1 MLQRLV
7 NALRGSV
14 CLEVEGA
21 FPERYLNLC
30 AQRGILFWNVE
41 WLEAT
46 RLRLTVTR
54 RGSRQAIPLGERALC
69 TVTPAGRAGMPYFLG
84 RFRRRYA
91 FLTGLALSMA
101 VVCVLSTF
109 VLTIEVK
116 GNGAVSTARILTELR
131 RQGLGVGTY
140 GPGLDERAVGNKVLL
155 RIPELSWLSINLY
168 GTRAEVLVREA
179 VEPPHVTDSGER
191 GSVVARA
198 SGIVTRV
205 EALTGEAVVKPGD
218 TVLEGET
225 LISGTVRLEGPAY
238 SETPEIG
245 RLHTRASGRVYAR
258 TWRTLSASIPLE
270 AGVKRYTGE
279 EKDLWSVTVL
289 GRQLDF
295 FRKGGIS
302 FDRYDK
308 ISRTWT
314 LTLPGGRE
322 MPLAVQRETCR
333 AYETESL
340 ALEPDAARAML
351 ERRLMEA
358 LEEAVGEGEIV
369 SAEPTAEQKDG
380 GLTVTLR
387 AECRE
392 EIGKF
397 VPDPTTQENQ
407 ENEAD
412 P

>member
-1 MLQRLV
+1 MLLRLV

-14 CLEVEGA
+14 RLEVEGA
-21 FPERYLNLC
+21 FPERFLNLC

-41 WLEAT
+41 WMEAT

-54 RGSRQAIPLGERALC
+54 RGSRQAAALGERTLC
-69 TVTPAGRAGMPYFLG
+69 IVTPAGRKGMPYFLA
-84 RFRRRYA
+84 RFRKRYA
-91 FLTGLALSMA
+91 FWVGMGLSMA
-101 VVCVLSTF
+101 AVCVLSSF

-116 GNGAVSTARILTELR
+116 GNTNVPTAQILTELR
-131 RQGLGVGTY
+131 RQGLGIGTF
-140 GPGLDERAVGNKVLL
+140 GPGLDERTVGNKVLL
-155 RIPELSWLSINLY
+155 QLPQLSWLSINLY

-179 VEPPHVTDSGER
+179 VEAPELVDAQEY

-205 EALTGEAVVKPGD
+205 EALTGEAVVKVGD

-225 LISGTVRLEGPAY
+225 LISGTVHLEGPAY
-238 SETPEIG
+238 SDKPEIG
-245 RLHTRASGRVYAR
+245 QIQVRASGRVYAR
-258 TWRTLSASIPLE
+258 TWRTMAAQLPLE
-270 AGVKRYTGE
+270 AQVKRYTGE
-279 EKDLWSVTVL
+279 ETNLWSVTAL
-289 GRQLDF
+289 GRRTDF
-295 FRKGGIS
+295 FGKGGIS

-308 ISRTWT
+308 ISHTWT
-314 LTLPGGRE
+314 LTLPGGEE

-333 AYETESL
+333 AYELETL
-340 ALEPDAARAML
+340 AVEPDAAEAML
-351 ERRLMEA
+351 KERLLEA

-369 SAEPTAEQKDG
+369 STEFAVETENG
-380 GLTVTLR
+380 MLTVTLQ

-392 EIGKF
+392 EIGTF
-397 VPDPTTQENQ
+397 VPDSTTQ

>member
-1 MLQRLV
+1 MLLRLV

-14 CLEVEGA
+14 RLEVEGA
-21 FPERYLNLC
+21 FPERFLNLC

-41 WLEAT
+41 WMETT

-54 RGSRQAIPLGERALC
+54 RGSRQAAALGERTLC
-69 TVTPAGRAGMPYFLG
+69 TVTPAGRKGMPYFLA
-84 RFRRRYA
+84 RFRKRYA
-91 FLTGLALSMA
+91 FWVGMGLSMA
-101 VVCVLSTF
+101 AVCVLSSF

-116 GNGAVSTARILTELR
+116 GNTTVPTAQILTELR
-131 RQGLGVGTY
+131 RQGLGIGTF
-140 GPGLDERAVGNKVLL
+140 GPGLDERTVGNKVLL
-155 RIPELSWLSINLY
+155 QLPQLSWLSINLY

-179 VEPPHVTDSGER
+179 VEAPELVDAQEY

-205 EALTGEAVVKPGD
+205 EALTGEAVVKVGD

-225 LISGTVRLEGPAY
+225 LISGTVHLEGPAY
-238 SETPEIG
+238 SDKPEIG
-245 RLHTRASGRVYAR
+245 QIQVRASGRVYAR
-258 TWRTLSASIPLE
+258 TWRTMAAQLPLE
-270 AGVKRYTGE
+270 AQVKRYTGE
-279 EKDLWSVTVL
+279 ETNLWSVTAL
-289 GRQLDF
+289 GRRTDF
-295 FRKGGIS
+295 FGKGGIS

-314 LTLPGGRE
+314 LTLPGGEE

-333 AYETESL
+333 AYELETL
-340 ALEPDAARAML
+340 AVEPDAAEAML
-351 ERRLMEA
+351 KERLMEA

-369 SAEPTAEQKDG
+369 STEFAVETENG
-380 GLTVTLR
+380 MLTVTLQ

-392 EIGKF
+392 EIGTF
-397 VPDPTTQENQ
+397 VPDSTTQ

>member
-14 CLEVEGA
+14 RLEVEGA
-21 FPERYLNLC
+21 FPERFLNLC

-41 WLEAT
+41 WMETT

-54 RGSRQAIPLGERALC
+54 RGSRQAAALGERTLC
-69 TVTPAGRAGMPYFLG
+69 IVTPAGRKGMPYFLA
-84 RFRRRYA
+84 RFRKRYA
-91 FLTGLALSMA
+91 FWVGMGLSMA
-101 VVCVLSTF
+101 AVCVLSSF

-116 GNGAVSTARILTELR
+116 GNTNVPTAQILTELR
-131 RQGLGVGTY
+131 RQGLGIGTF
-140 GPGLDERAVGNKVLL
+140 GPGLDERTVGNKVLL
-155 RIPELSWLSINLY
+155 QLPQLSWLSINLY

-179 VEPPHVTDSGER
+179 VEAPELVDAQEY

-205 EALTGEAVVKPGD
+205 EALTGEAVVKVGD

-225 LISGTVRLEGPAY
+225 LISGTVHLEGPAY
-238 SETPEIG
+238 SDKPEIG
-245 RLHTRASGRVYAR
+245 QIQVRASGRVYAR
-258 TWRTLSASIPLE
+258 TWRTMAAQLPLE
-270 AGVKRYTGE
+270 AQVKRYTGE
-279 EKDLWSVTVL
+279 ETNLWSVTAL
-289 GRQLDF
+289 GRRTDF
-295 FRKGGIS
+295 FGKGGIS

-308 ISRTWT
+308 ISHTWT
-314 LTLPGGRE
+314 LTLPGGEE

-333 AYETESL
+333 AYELETL
-340 ALEPDAARAML
+340 AVEPDAAEAML
-351 ERRLMEA
+351 KERLLEA

-369 SAEPTAEQKDG
+369 STEFAVETENG
-380 GLTVTLR
+380 MLTVTLQ

-392 EIGKF
+392 EIGTF
-397 VPDPTTQENQ
+397 VPDSTTQ

>member
-1 MLQRLV
+1 MLLRLV

-14 CLEVEGA
+14 RLEVEGA
-21 FPERYLNLC
+21 FPERFLNLC

-41 WLEAT
+41 WMEAT

-54 RGSRQAIPLGERALC
+54 RGSRQAAALGERTLC
-69 TVTPAGRAGMPYFLG
+69 TVTPAGRSGMPYFLA
-84 RFRRRYA
+84 RFKKRYA
-91 FLTGLALSMA
+91 FWVGMGLSMA
-101 VVCVLSTF
+101 AVCVLSSF

-116 GNGAVSTARILTELR
+116 GNTTVPTAQILTELR
-131 RQGLGVGTY
+131 RQGLGIGTF

-155 RIPELSWLSINLY
+155 QLPQLSWLSINLY

-179 VEPPHVTDSGER
+179 VEAPELVDAQEY

-205 EALTGEAVVKPGD
+205 EALTGEAVVKVGD

-225 LISGTVRLEGPAY
+225 LISGTVHLEGPAY
-238 SETPEIG
+238 SDKPEIG
-245 RLHTRASGRVYAR
+245 QIQVRASGRVYAR
-258 TWRTLSASIPLE
+258 TWRTMAAQLPLE
-270 AGVKRYTGE
+270 AQVKRYTGE
-279 EKDLWSVTVL
+279 ETNLWSVTAL
-289 GRQLDF
+289 GRRTDF
-295 FRKGGIS
+295 FGKGGIS

-308 ISRTWT
+308 ISHTWT
-314 LTLPGGRE
+314 LTLPGGEE

-333 AYETESL
+333 AYELETL
-340 ALEPDAARAML
+340 AVEPDAAEAML
-351 ERRLMEA
+351 KERLLEA

-369 SAEPTAEQKDG
+369 STEFAVETENG
-380 GLTVTLR
+380 MLTVTLQ

-392 EIGKF
+392 EIGTF
-397 VPDPTTQENQ
+397 VPDSTTQ

>member
-1 MLQRLV
+1 MLLRLV

-14 CLEVEGA
+14 RLEVEGA
-21 FPERYLNLC
+21 FPERFLNLC

-41 WLEAT
+41 WMEAT

-54 RGSRQAIPLGERALC
+54 RGSRQAAALGERTLC
-69 TVTPAGRAGMPYFLG
+69 TVTPAGRSGMPYFLA
-84 RFRRRYA
+84 RFKKRYA
-91 FLTGLALSMA
+91 FWVGMGLSMA
-101 VVCVLSTF
+101 AVCVLSSF

-116 GNGAVSTARILTELR
+116 GNTTVPTAQILTELR
-131 RQGLGVGTY
+131 RQGLGIGTF
-140 GPGLDERAVGNKVLL
+140 GPGLDERTVGNKVLL
-155 RIPELSWLSINLY
+155 QLPQLSWLSINLY

-179 VEPPHVTDSGER
+179 VEAPELVDAQEY

-205 EALTGEAVVKPGD
+205 EALTGEAVVKVGD

-225 LISGTVRLEGPAY
+225 LISGTVHLEGPAY
-238 SETPEIG
+238 SDKPEIG
-245 RLHTRASGRVYAR
+245 QIQVRASGRVYAR
-258 TWRTLSASIPLE
+258 TWRTMAAQLPLE
-270 AGVKRYTGE
+270 AQVKRYTGE
-279 EKDLWSVTVL
+279 ETNLWSVTAL
-289 GRQLDF
+289 GRRTDF
-295 FRKGGIS
+295 FGKGGIS

-308 ISRTWT
+308 ISCTWT
-314 LTLPGGRE
+314 LTLPGGEE

-333 AYETESL
+333 AYELETL
-340 ALEPDAARAML
+340 AVEPDAAEAML
-351 ERRLMEA
+351 KERLLEA

-369 SAEPTAEQKDG
+369 STEFTVETENG
-380 GLTVTLR
+380 MLTVTLQ

-392 EIGKF
+392 EIGTF
-397 VPDPTTQENQ
+397 VPDSTTQ

>member
-1 MLQRLV
+1 MLLRLV

-14 CLEVEGA
+14 RLEVEGA
-21 FPERYLNLC
+21 FPERFLNLC

-41 WLEAT
+41 WMETT

-54 RGSRQAIPLGERALC
+54 RGSRQAAALGERTLC
-69 TVTPAGRAGMPYFLG
+69 TVTPAGRKGMPYFLA
-84 RFRRRYA
+84 RFRKRYA
-91 FLTGLALSMA
+91 FWVGMGLSMA
-101 VVCVLSTF
+101 AVCVLSSF

-116 GNGAVSTARILTELR
+116 GNTNVSTAQILTELR
-131 RQGLGVGTY
+131 RQGLGIGTF
-140 GPGLDERAVGNKVLL
+140 GPGLDERTVGNKVLL
-155 RIPELSWLSINLY
+155 QLPQLSWLSINLY

-179 VEPPHVTDSGER
+179 VEAPELVDAQEY

-205 EALTGEAVVKPGD
+205 EALTGEAVVKVGD

-225 LISGTVRLEGPAY
+225 LISGTVHLEGPAY
-238 SETPEIG
+238 SDKPEIG
-245 RLHTRASGRVYAR
+245 QIQVRASGRVYAR
-258 TWRTLSASIPLE
+258 TWRTMAAQLPLE
-270 AGVKRYTGE
+270 AQVKRYTGE
-279 EKDLWSVTVL
+279 ETNLWSVTAL
-289 GRQLDF
+289 GRRTDF
-295 FRKGGIS
+295 FGKGGIS

-314 LTLPGGRE
+314 LTLPGGEE

-333 AYETESL
+333 AYELETL
-340 ALEPDAARAML
+340 AVEPDAAQAML
-351 ERRLMEA
+351 KERLLEA
-358 LEEAVGEGEIV
+358 LEETVGEGEIV
-369 SAEPTAEQKDG
+369 STEFAVETADG
-380 GLTVTLR
+380 MLTITLQ

-397 VPDPTTQENQ
+397 VPDSTTKGN
-407 ENEAD
+407 

>member
-1 MLQRLV
+1 MLLRLV

-14 CLEVEGA
+14 RLEVEGA
-21 FPERYLNLC
+21 FPERFLNLC

-41 WLEAT
+41 WMETT

-54 RGSRQAIPLGERALC
+54 RGSRQAAALGERTLC
-69 TVTPAGRAGMPYFLG
+69 TVTPAGRSGMPYFLA
-84 RFRRRYA
+84 RFKKRYA
-91 FLTGLALSMA
+91 FWVGMGLSMA
-101 VVCVLSTF
+101 AVCVLSSF

-116 GNGAVSTARILTELR
+116 GNITVPTAQILIELR
-131 RQGLGVGTY
+131 RQGLGIGTF
-140 GPGLDERAVGNKVLL
+140 GPSLDERTVGNKVLL
-155 RIPELSWLSINLY
+155 QLPQLSWLSINLY

-179 VEPPHVTDSGER
+179 VKAPELVDAQEY

-205 EALTGEAVVKPGD
+205 EALTGEAVVKVGD

-225 LISGTVRLEGPAY
+225 LISGTVHLEGPAY
-238 SETPEIG
+238 SDKPEIG
-245 RLHTRASGRVYAR
+245 QIQVRASGRVYAR
-258 TWRTLSASIPLE
+258 TWRTMAAQLPLE
-270 AGVKRYTGE
+270 AQVKRYTGE
-279 EKDLWSVTVL
+279 ETNLWSVTAL
-289 GRQLDF
+289 GRRTDF
-295 FRKGGIS
+295 FGKGGIS

-308 ISRTWT
+308 ISHTWT
-314 LTLPGGRE
+314 LTLPGGEE

-333 AYETESL
+333 AYELETL
-340 ALEPDAARAML
+340 AVEPDAAEAML
-351 ERRLMEA
+351 KERLLEA

-369 SAEPTAEQKDG
+369 STEFAVETENG
-380 GLTVTLR
+380 MLTVTLQ

-392 EIGKF
+392 EIGTF
-397 VPDPTTQENQ
+397 VPDSTTQ

>member
-1 MLQRLV
+1 MLLRLV

-14 CLEVEGA
+14 RLEVEGA
-21 FPERYLNLC
+21 FPERFLNLC

-41 WLEAT
+41 WMETT

-54 RGSRQAIPLGERALC
+54 RGSRQAAALGERTLC
-69 TVTPAGRAGMPYFLG
+69 TVTPAGRSGMPYFLA
-84 RFRRRYA
+84 RFKKRYA
-91 FLTGLALSMA
+91 FWVGMGLSMA
-101 VVCVLSTF
+101 AVCVLSSF

-116 GNGAVSTARILTELR
+116 GNTTVPTAQILTELR
-131 RQGLGVGTY
+131 RQGLGIGTF
-140 GPGLDERAVGNKVLL
+140 GPGLDERTVGNKVLL
-155 RIPELSWLSINLY
+155 QLPQLSWLSINLY

-179 VEPPHVTDSGER
+179 VEAPELVDAQEY

-205 EALTGEAVVKPGD
+205 EALTGEAVVKVGD

-225 LISGTVRLEGPAY
+225 LISGTVHLEGPAY
-238 SETPEIG
+238 SDKPEIG
-245 RLHTRASGRVYAR
+245 QIQVRASGRVYAR
-258 TWRTLSASIPLE
+258 TWRTMAAQLPLE
-270 AGVKRYTGE
+270 AQVKRYTGE
-279 EKDLWSVTVL
+279 ETNLWSVTAL
-289 GRQLDF
+289 GRRTDF
-295 FRKGGIS
+295 FGKGGIS

-314 LTLPGGRE
+314 LTLPGGEE

-333 AYETESL
+333 AYELETL
-340 ALEPDAARAML
+340 AVEPDAAEAML
-351 ERRLMEA
+351 KERLLEA

-369 SAEPTAEQKDG
+369 STEFAVETENG
-380 GLTVTLR
+380 MLTVTLQ

-392 EIGKF
+392 EIGTF
-397 VPDPTTQENQ
+397 VPDSTTQ

>member
-1 MLQRLV
+1 MLLRLV

-14 CLEVEGA
+14 RLEVEGA
-21 FPERYLNLC
+21 FPERFLNLC

-41 WLEAT
+41 WMEAT

-54 RGSRQAIPLGERALC
+54 RGSRQAAALGERTLC
-69 TVTPAGRAGMPYFLG
+69 TVTPAGRSGMPYFLA
-84 RFRRRYA
+84 RFKKRYA
-91 FLTGLALSMA
+91 FWVGMGLSMA
-101 VVCVLSTF
+101 AVCVLSSF

-116 GNGAVSTARILTELR
+116 GNTTVPTAQILTELR
-131 RQGLGVGTY
+131 RQGLGIGTF
-140 GPGLDERAVGNKVLL
+140 GPGLDERTVGNKVLL
-155 RIPELSWLSINLY
+155 QLPQLSWLSINLY

-179 VEPPHVTDSGER
+179 VEAPELVDAQEY

-205 EALTGEAVVKPGD
+205 EALTGEAVVKVGD

-225 LISGTVRLEGPAY
+225 LISGTVHLEGPAY
-238 SETPEIG
+238 SDKPEIG
-245 RLHTRASGRVYAR
+245 QIQVRASGRVYAR
-258 TWRTLSASIPLE
+258 TWRTMAAQLPLE
-270 AGVKRYTGE
+270 AQVKRYTGE
-279 EKDLWSVTVL
+279 EANRWSVTAL
-289 GRQLDF
+289 GRRTDF
-295 FRKGGIS
+295 FGKGGIS

-308 ISRTWT
+308 ISHTWT
-314 LTLPGGRE
+314 LTLPGGEE

-333 AYETESL
+333 AYELETL
-340 ALEPDAARAML
+340 AVEPDAAEAML
-351 ERRLMEA
+351 KERLLEA

-369 SAEPTAEQKDG
+369 STEFAVETENG
-380 GLTVTLR
+380 MLTVTLQ

-392 EIGKF
+392 EIGTF
-397 VPDPTTQENQ
+397 VPDSTTQ

>member
-1 MLQRLV
+1 MLLRLV

-14 CLEVEGA
+14 RLEVEGA
-21 FPERYLNLC
+21 FPERFLNLC

-41 WLEAT
+41 WMEAT

-54 RGSRQAIPLGERALC
+54 RGSRQAAALGERTLC
-69 TVTPAGRAGMPYFLG
+69 TVTPAGRSGMPYFLA
-84 RFRRRYA
+84 RFKKRYA
-91 FLTGLALSMA
+91 FWVGMGLSMA
-101 VVCVLSTF
+101 AVCVLSSF

-116 GNGAVSTARILTELR
+116 GNTTVPTAQILTELR
-131 RQGLGVGTY
+131 RQGLGIGTF
-140 GPGLDERAVGNKVLL
+140 GPGLDERTVGNKVLL
-155 RIPELSWLSINLY
+155 QLPQLSWLSINLY

-179 VEPPHVTDSGER
+179 VEAPELVDAQEY

-205 EALTGEAVVKPGD
+205 EALTGEAVVKVGD

-225 LISGTVRLEGPAY
+225 LISGTVHLEGPAY
-238 SETPEIG
+238 SDKPEIG
-245 RLHTRASGRVYAR
+245 QIQVRASGRVYAR
-258 TWRTLSASIPLE
+258 TWRTMAAQLPLE
-270 AGVKRYTGE
+270 AQVKRYTGE
-279 EKDLWSVTVL
+279 ETNLWSVTAL
-289 GRQLDF
+289 GRRTDF
-295 FRKGGIS
+295 FGKGGIS

-314 LTLPGGRE
+314 LTLPGGEE

-333 AYETESL
+333 AYELETL
-340 ALEPDAARAML
+340 AVEPDAAEAML
-351 ERRLMEA
+351 KERLMEA

-369 SAEPTAEQKDG
+369 STEFAVETENG
-380 GLTVTLR
+380 MLTVTLQ

-392 EIGKF
+392 EIGTF
-397 VPDPTTQENQ
+397 VPDSTTQ

>member
-1 MLQRLV
+1 MLLRLV

-14 CLEVEGA
+14 RLEVEGA
-21 FPERYLNLC
+21 FPERFLNLC
-30 AQRGILFWNVE
+30 AQRGVLFWNVE

-54 RGSRQAIPLGERALC
+54 RGSRQAAALGERVLC
-69 TVTPAGRAGMPYFLG
+69 TVTPAGRSGMPYFLA
-84 RFRRRYA
+84 RFRKRYA
-91 FLTGLALSMA
+91 FWVGMGLSMA
-101 VVCVLSTF
+101 AVCVLSSF

-116 GNGAVSTARILTELR
+116 GNTKVSTAQILTELR
-131 RQGLGVGTY
+131 RQGLSIGTY

-155 RIPELSWLSINLY
+155 QLPQLSWLSINLY

-179 VEPPHVTDSGER
+179 VEAPELVDAGQY

-198 SGIVTRV
+198 SGIITRV
-205 EALTGEAVVKPGD
+205 EALTGEAVVEVGD

-225 LISGTVRLEGPAY
+225 LISGTVHLEGPAY

-245 RLHTRASGRVYAR
+245 QIQVRASGRVYAR
-258 TWRTLSASIPLE
+258 TWRTLSAQLPLE
-270 AGVKRYTGE
+270 AQVKRYTGE
-279 EKDLWSVTVL
+279 EHTCWSVTVL
-289 GRQLDF
+289 GRRTDF
-295 FRKGGIS
+295 FGKGGIS

-308 ISRTWT
+308 IDRTWT

-322 MPLAVQRETCR
+322 MPLAVNRETCR
-333 AYETESL
+333 AYELEKL
-340 ALEPDAARAML
+340 AVEPDAAQAML
-351 ERRLMEA
+351 KERLLEV

-369 SAEPTAEQKDG
+369 STDYAVETADG
-380 GLTVTLR
+380 VLTVTLQ
-387 AECRE
+387 AECQE
-392 EIGKF
+392 EIGRF
-397 VPDPTTQENQ
+397 VPDPITQ

>member
-1 MLQRLV
+1 MLLRLV

-14 CLEVEGA
+14 RLEVEGA
-21 FPERYLNLC
+21 FPERFLNLC

-41 WLEAT
+41 WMETT

-54 RGSRQAIPLGERALC
+54 RGSRQVAALGERTLC
-69 TVTPAGRAGMPYFLG
+69 IVTPAGRKGMPYFLA
-84 RFRRRYA
+84 RFKKRYA
-91 FLTGLALSMA
+91 FWVGMGLSMA
-101 VVCVLSTF
+101 AVCVLSSF

-116 GNGAVSTARILTELR
+116 GNTTVPTAQILTELR
-131 RQGLGVGTY
+131 RQGLGIGTF
-140 GPGLDERAVGNKVLL
+140 GPGLDERTVGNKVLL
-155 RIPELSWLSINLY
+155 QLPQLSWLSINLY

-179 VEPPHVTDSGER
+179 VEAPELVDAQEY

-205 EALTGEAVVKPGD
+205 EALTGEAVVKVGD

-225 LISGTVRLEGPAY
+225 LISGTVHLEGPAY
-238 SETPEIG
+238 SDKPEIG
-245 RLHTRASGRVYAR
+245 QIQVRASGRVYAR
-258 TWRTLSASIPLE
+258 TWRTMAAQLLLE
-270 AGVKRYTGE
+270 AQVKRYTGE
-279 EKDLWSVTVL
+279 ETNLWSVTAL
-289 GRQLDF
+289 GRRTDF
-295 FRKGGIS
+295 FGKGGIS

-308 ISRTWT
+308 ISHTWT
-314 LTLPGGRE
+314 LTLPGGEE

-333 AYETESL
+333 AYELETL
-340 ALEPDAARAML
+340 AVEPDAAEAML
-351 ERRLMEA
+351 KERLLEA

-369 SAEPTAEQKDG
+369 STEFAVETENG
-380 GLTVTLR
+380 MLTVTLQ

-392 EIGKF
+392 EIGTF
-397 VPDPTTQENQ
+397 VPDSTTQ

>member
-1 MLQRLV
+1 MLLRLV

-14 CLEVEGA
+14 RLEVEGA
-21 FPERYLNLC
+21 FPERFLNLC

-41 WLEAT
+41 WMETT

-54 RGSRQAIPLGERALC
+54 RGSRQAAALGERTLC
-69 TVTPAGRAGMPYFLG
+69 IVTPAGRKGMPYFLA
-84 RFRRRYA
+84 RFRKRYA
-91 FLTGLALSMA
+91 FWVGMGLSMA
-101 VVCVLSTF
+101 AVCVLSSF

-116 GNGAVSTARILTELR
+116 GNTNVPTAQILTELR
-131 RQGLGVGTY
+131 RQGLGIGTF
-140 GPGLDERAVGNKVLL
+140 GPGLDERTVGNKVLL
-155 RIPELSWLSINLY
+155 QLPQLSWLSINLY

-179 VEPPHVTDSGER
+179 VEAPELVDAQEY

-205 EALTGEAVVKPGD
+205 EALTGEAVVKVGD

-225 LISGTVRLEGPAY
+225 LISGTVHLEGPAY
-238 SETPEIG
+238 SDKPEIG
-245 RLHTRASGRVYAR
+245 QIQVRASGRVYAR
-258 TWRTLSASIPLE
+258 TWRTMAAQLPLE
-270 AGVKRYTGE
+270 AQVKRYTGE
-279 EKDLWSVTVL
+279 ETNLWSVTAL
-289 GRQLDF
+289 GRRTDF
-295 FRKGGIS
+295 FGKGGIS

-314 LTLPGGRE
+314 LTLPGGEE

-333 AYETESL
+333 AYELETL
-340 ALEPDAARAML
+340 AVEPDAAEAML
-351 ERRLMEA
+351 KERLMEA

-369 SAEPTAEQKDG
+369 STEFAVETENG
-380 GLTVTLR
+380 MLTVTLQ

-392 EIGKF
+392 EIGTF
-397 VPDPTTQENQ
+397 VPDSTTQ

>member
-1 MLQRLV
+1 MLLRLV

-14 CLEVEGA
+14 RLEVEGA
-21 FPERYLNLC
+21 FPERFLNLC

-41 WLEAT
+41 WMETT

-54 RGSRQAIPLGERALC
+54 RGSRQAAALGERTLC
-69 TVTPAGRAGMPYFLG
+69 IVTPAGRKGMPYFLA
-84 RFRRRYA
+84 RFRKRYA
-91 FLTGLALSMA
+91 FWVGMGLSMA
-101 VVCVLSTF
+101 AVCVLSSF

-116 GNGAVSTARILTELR
+116 GNTNVPTAQILTELR
-131 RQGLGVGTY
+131 RQGLGIGTF
-140 GPGLDERAVGNKVLL
+140 GPGLDERTVGNKVLL
-155 RIPELSWLSINLY
+155 QLPQLSWLSINLY

-179 VEPPHVTDSGER
+179 VEAPELVDAQEY

-205 EALTGEAVVKPGD
+205 EALTGEAVVKVGD

-225 LISGTVRLEGPAY
+225 LISGTVHLEGPAY
-238 SETPEIG
+238 SDKPEIG
-245 RLHTRASGRVYAR
+245 QIQVRASGRVYAR
-258 TWRTLSASIPLE
+258 TWRTMAAQLPLE
-270 AGVKRYTGE
+270 AQVKRYTGE
-279 EKDLWSVTVL
+279 EANRWSVTAL
-289 GRQLDF
+289 GRRTDF
-295 FRKGGIS
+295 FGKGGIS

-308 ISRTWT
+308 ISHTWT
-314 LTLPGGRE
+314 LTLPGGEE

-333 AYETESL
+333 AYELETL
-340 ALEPDAARAML
+340 AVEPDAAEAML
-351 ERRLMEA
+351 KERLLEA

-369 SAEPTAEQKDG
+369 STEFAVETENG
-380 GLTVTLR
+380 MLTVTLQ

-392 EIGKF
+392 EIGTF
-397 VPDPTTQENQ
+397 VPDSTTQ

>member
-1 MLQRLV
+1 MLLRLV

-14 CLEVEGA
+14 RLEVEGA
-21 FPERYLNLC
+21 FPERFLNLC

-41 WLEAT
+41 WMEAT

-54 RGSRQAIPLGERALC
+54 RGSRQAAALGERTLC
-69 TVTPAGRAGMPYFLG
+69 TVTPAGRSGMPYFLA
-84 RFRRRYA
+84 RFRKRYA
-91 FLTGLALSMA
+91 FWVGMGLSMA
-101 VVCVLSTF
+101 AVCVLSSF

-116 GNGAVSTARILTELR
+116 GNTTVPTAQILTELR
-131 RQGLGVGTY
+131 RQGLGIGTF
-140 GPGLDERAVGNKVLL
+140 GPGLDERTVGNKVLL
-155 RIPELSWLSINLY
+155 QLPQLSWLSINLY

-179 VEPPHVTDSGER
+179 VEAPELVDAQEY

-205 EALTGEAVVKPGD
+205 EALTGEAVVKVGD

-225 LISGTVRLEGPAY
+225 LISGTVHLEGPAY
-238 SETPEIG
+238 SDKPEIG
-245 RLHTRASGRVYAR
+245 QIQVRASGRVYAR
-258 TWRTLSASIPLE
+258 TWRTMAAQLPLE
-270 AGVKRYTGE
+270 AQVKRYTGE
-279 EKDLWSVTVL
+279 ETNLWSVTAL
-289 GRQLDF
+289 GRRTDF
-295 FRKGGIS
+295 FGKGGIS

-314 LTLPGGRE
+314 LTLPGGEE

-333 AYETESL
+333 AYELETL
-340 ALEPDAARAML
+340 AVEPDAAEAML
-351 ERRLMEA
+351 KERLLEA

-369 SAEPTAEQKDG
+369 STEFAVETENG
-380 GLTVTLR
+380 MLTVTLQ

-392 EIGKF
+392 EIGTF
-397 VPDPTTQENQ
+397 VPDSTTQ

>member
-1 MLQRLV
+1 MLLRLV

-14 CLEVEGA
+14 RLEVEGA
-21 FPERYLNLC
+21 FPERFLNLC

-41 WLEAT
+41 WMEAT

-54 RGSRQAIPLGERALC
+54 RGSRQAAALGERTLC
-69 TVTPAGRAGMPYFLG
+69 TVTPAGRSGMPCFLA
-84 RFRRRYA
+84 RFRKRYA
-91 FLTGLALSMA
+91 FWVGMGLSMA
-101 VVCVLSTF
+101 AVCVLSSF

-116 GNGAVSTARILTELR
+116 GNTTVPTAQILTELR
-131 RQGLGVGTY
+131 RQGLGIGTF
-140 GPGLDERAVGNKVLL
+140 GPGLDERTVGNKVLL
-155 RIPELSWLSINLY
+155 QLPQLSWLSINLY

-179 VEPPHVTDSGER
+179 VEAPELVDAQEY

-205 EALTGEAVVKPGD
+205 EALTGEAVVKVGD

-225 LISGTVRLEGPAY
+225 LISGTVHLEGPAY
-238 SETPEIG
+238 SDKPEIG
-245 RLHTRASGRVYAR
+245 QIQVRASGRVYAR
-258 TWRTLSASIPLE
+258 TWRTMAAQLPLE
-270 AGVKRYTGE
+270 AQVKRYTGE
-279 EKDLWSVTVL
+279 ETNLWSVTAL
-289 GRQLDF
+289 GRRTDF
-295 FRKGGIS
+295 FGKGGIS

-308 ISRTWT
+308 ISHTWT
-314 LTLPGGRE
+314 LTLPGGEE

-333 AYETESL
+333 AYELETL
-340 ALEPDAARAML
+340 AVEPDAAEAML
-351 ERRLMEA
+351 KERLLEA

-369 SAEPTAEQKDG
+369 STEFAVETENG
-380 GLTVTLR
+380 MLTVTLQ

-392 EIGKF
+392 EIGTF
-397 VPDPTTQENQ
+397 VPDSTTQ

>member
-1 MLQRLV
+1 MLLRLV

-14 CLEVEGA
+14 RLEVEGA
-21 FPERYLNLC
+21 FPERFLNLC

-41 WLEAT
+41 WMETT

-54 RGSRQAIPLGERALC
+54 RGSRQAAALGERTLC
-69 TVTPAGRAGMPYFLG
+69 TVTPAGRSGMPYFLA
-84 RFRRRYA
+84 RFRKRYA
-91 FLTGLALSMA
+91 FWVGMGLSMA
-101 VVCVLSTF
+101 AVCVLSSF

-116 GNGAVSTARILTELR
+116 GNTTVPTAQILTELR
-131 RQGLGVGTY
+131 RQGLGIGTF
-140 GPGLDERAVGNKVLL
+140 GPGLDERTVGNKVLL
-155 RIPELSWLSINLY
+155 QLPQLSWLSINLY

-179 VEPPHVTDSGER
+179 VEAPELVDAQEYGD
-191 GSVVARA
+191 VVARA

-205 EALTGEAVVKPGD
+205 EALTGEAVVKVGD

-225 LISGTVRLEGPAY
+225 LISGTVHLEGPAY
-238 SETPEIG
+238 SDKPEIG
-245 RLHTRASGRVYAR
+245 QIQVRASGRVYAR
-258 TWRTLSASIPLE
+258 TWRTMAAQLPLE
-270 AGVKRYTGE
+270 AQVKRYTGE
-279 EKDLWSVTVL
+279 ETNLWSVTAL
-289 GRQLDF
+289 GRRTDF
-295 FRKGGIS
+295 FGKGGIS

-314 LTLPGGRE
+314 LTLPGGEE

-333 AYETESL
+333 AYELETL
-340 ALEPDAARAML
+340 AVEPDAAEAML
-351 ERRLMEA
+351 KERLMEA

-369 SAEPTAEQKDG
+369 STEFAVETENG
-380 GLTVTLR
+380 MLTVTLQ

-392 EIGKF
+392 EIGTF
-397 VPDPTTQENQ
+397 VPDSTTQ

>member
-1 MLQRLV
+1 MLLRLV

-14 CLEVEGA
+14 RLEVEGA
-21 FPERYLNLC
+21 FPERFLNLC

-41 WLEAT
+41 WLETT

-54 RGSRQAIPLGERALC
+54 RGSRQAAALGERTLC
-69 TVTPAGRAGMPYFLG
+69 TVTPAGRKGMPYFLA
-84 RFRRRYA
+84 RFRKRYA
-91 FLTGLALSMA
+91 FWVGMGLSMA
-101 VVCVLSTF
+101 AVCVLSSF

-116 GNGAVSTARILTELR
+116 GNTNVSTAQILTELR
-131 RQGLGVGTY
+131 RQGLGIGTF
-140 GPGLDERAVGNKVLL
+140 GPGLDERTVGNKVLL
-155 RIPELSWLSINLY
+155 QLPQLSWLSINLY

-179 VEPPHVTDSGER
+179 VEAPELVDAQEY

-205 EALTGEAVVKPGD
+205 EALTGEAVVKVGD

-225 LISGTVRLEGPAY
+225 LISGTVHLEGPAY
-238 SETPEIG
+238 SDKPEIG
-245 RLHTRASGRVYAR
+245 QIQVRASGRVYAR
-258 TWRTLSASIPLE
+258 TWRTMAAQLPLE
-270 AGVKRYTGE
+270 AQVKRYTGE
-279 EKDLWSVTVL
+279 ETNLWSVTAL
-289 GRQLDF
+289 GRRTDF
-295 FRKGGIS
+295 FGKGGIS

-314 LTLPGGRE
+314 LTLPGGEE

-333 AYETESL
+333 AYELETL
-340 ALEPDAARAML
+340 AVEPDAAEAML
-351 ERRLMEA
+351 KERLLEA
-358 LEEAVGEGEIV
+358 LEETVGEGETV
-369 SAEPTAEQKDG
+369 STEFAVETADG
-380 GLTVTLR
+380 MLTITLQ

-397 VPDPTTQENQ
+397 VPDSTTKGN
-407 ENEAD
+407 

>member
-1 MLQRLV
+1 MLLRLV

-14 CLEVEGA
+14 RLEVEGA
-21 FPERYLNLC
+21 FPERFLNLC

-41 WLEAT
+41 WMEAT

-54 RGSRQAIPLGERALC
+54 RGSRQAAALGERTLC
-69 TVTPAGRAGMPYFLG
+69 TVTPAGRSGMPYFLA
-84 RFRRRYA
+84 RFKKRYA
-91 FLTGLALSMA
+91 FWVGMGLSMA
-101 VVCVLSTF
+101 AVCVLSSF

-116 GNGAVSTARILTELR
+116 GNTNVPTAQILTELR
-131 RQGLGVGTY
+131 RQGLGIGTF
-140 GPGLDERAVGNKVLL
+140 GPSLDERTVGNKVLL
-155 RIPELSWLSINLY
+155 QLPQLSWLSINLY

-179 VEPPHVTDSGER
+179 VEAPELVDAQEY

-205 EALTGEAVVKPGD
+205 EALTGEAVVKVGD

-225 LISGTVRLEGPAY
+225 LISGTVHLEGPAY
-238 SETPEIG
+238 SDKPEIG
-245 RLHTRASGRVYAR
+245 QIQVRASGRVYAR
-258 TWRTLSASIPLE
+258 TWRTMAAQLPLE
-270 AGVKRYTGE
+270 AQVKRYTGE
-279 EKDLWSVTVL
+279 ETNLWSVTAL
-289 GRQLDF
+289 GRRTDF
-295 FRKGGIS
+295 FGKGGIS

-314 LTLPGGRE
+314 LTLPGGEE

-333 AYETESL
+333 AYELETL
-340 ALEPDAARAML
+340 AVEPDAAEAML
-351 ERRLMEA
+351 KERLLEA

-369 SAEPTAEQKDG
+369 STEFTVETEDG
-380 GLTVTLR
+380 MLKVTLQ

-392 EIGKF
+392 EIGEF
-397 VPDPTTQENQ
+397 VPDSTTQ

>member
-1 MLQRLV
+1 MLLRLV

-14 CLEVEGA
+14 RLEVEGA
-21 FPERYLNLC
+21 FPERFLNLC

-41 WLEAT
+41 WMETT

-54 RGSRQAIPLGERALC
+54 RGSRQAAALGERTLC
-69 TVTPAGRAGMPYFLG
+69 TVTPAGRSGMPYFLA
-84 RFRRRYA
+84 RFRKRYA
-91 FLTGLALSMA
+91 FWVGMGLSMA
-101 VVCVLSTF
+101 AVCVLSSF

-116 GNGAVSTARILTELR
+116 GNTNVPTAQILTELR
-131 RQGLGVGTY
+131 RQGLGIGTF
-140 GPGLDERAVGNKVLL
+140 GPGLDERTVGNKVLL
-155 RIPELSWLSINLY
+155 QLPQLSWLSINLY

-179 VEPPHVTDSGER
+179 VEAPELVDAQEY

-205 EALTGEAVVKPGD
+205 EALTGEAVVKVGD

-225 LISGTVRLEGPAY
+225 LISGTVHLEGPAY
-238 SETPEIG
+238 SDKPEIG
-245 RLHTRASGRVYAR
+245 QIQVRASGRVYAR
-258 TWRTLSASIPLE
+258 TWRTMAAQLPLE
-270 AGVKRYTGE
+270 AQVKRYTGE
-279 EKDLWSVTVL
+279 ETNLWSVTAL
-289 GRQLDF
+289 GRRTDF
-295 FRKGGIS
+295 FGKGGIS

-308 ISRTWT
+308 ISHTWT
-314 LTLPGGRE
+314 LTLPGGEE

-333 AYETESL
+333 AYELETL
-340 ALEPDAARAML
+340 AVEPDAAEAML
-351 ERRLMEA
+351 KERLLEA

-369 SAEPTAEQKDG
+369 STEFAVETENG
-380 GLTVTLR
+380 MLTVTLQ

-392 EIGKF
+392 EIGTF
-397 VPDPTTQENQ
+397 VPDSTTQ

>member
-1 MLQRLV
+1 MLLRLV

-14 CLEVEGA
+14 RLEVEGA
-21 FPERYLNLC
+21 FPERFLNLC

-41 WLEAT
+41 WMETT

-54 RGSRQAIPLGERALC
+54 RGSRQAAALGERTLC
-69 TVTPAGRAGMPYFLG
+69 IVTPAGRKGMPYFLA
-84 RFRRRYA
+84 RFRKRYA
-91 FLTGLALSMA
+91 FWVGMGLSMA
-101 VVCVLSTF
+101 AVCVLSSF

-116 GNGAVSTARILTELR
+116 GNTTVPTAQILTELR
-131 RQGLGVGTY
+131 RQGLGIGTF
-140 GPGLDERAVGNKVLL
+140 GPGLDERTVGNKVLL
-155 RIPELSWLSINLY
+155 QLPQLSWLSINLY

-179 VEPPHVTDSGER
+179 VEAPELVDAQEY

-205 EALTGEAVVKPGD
+205 EALTGEAVVKVGD

-225 LISGTVRLEGPAY
+225 LISGTVHLEGPAY
-238 SETPEIG
+238 SDKPEIG
-245 RLHTRASGRVYAR
+245 QIQVRASGRVYAR
-258 TWRTLSASIPLE
+258 TWRTMAAQLPLE
-270 AGVKRYTGE
+270 AQVKRYTGE
-279 EKDLWSVTVL
+279 ETNLWSVTAL
-289 GRQLDF
+289 GRRTDF
-295 FRKGGIS
+295 FGKGGIS

-314 LTLPGGRE
+314 LTLPGGEE

-333 AYETESL
+333 AYELETL
-340 ALEPDAARAML
+340 AVEPDAAEAML
-351 ERRLMEA
+351 KERLLEA

-369 SAEPTAEQKDG
+369 STEFSVETENVM
-380 GLTVTLR
+380 LTVTLQ

-392 EIGKF
+392 EIGTF
-397 VPDPTTQENQ
+397 VPDPTTQEN
-407 ENEAD
+407 EAD

>member
-1 MLQRLV
+1 MLLRLV

-14 CLEVEGA
+14 RLEVEGA
-21 FPERYLNLC
+21 FPERFLNLC

-41 WLEAT
+41 WMETT

-54 RGSRQAIPLGERALC
+54 RGSRQAAALGERTLC
-69 TVTPAGRAGMPYFLG
+69 IVTPAGRKGMPYFLA
-84 RFRRRYA
+84 RFRKRYA
-91 FLTGLALSMA
+91 FWVGMGLSMA
-101 VVCVLSTF
+101 AVCVLSSF

-116 GNGAVSTARILTELR
+116 GNTNVPTAQILTELR
-131 RQGLGVGTY
+131 RQGLGIGTF
-140 GPGLDERAVGNKVLL
+140 GPGLDERTVGNKVLL
-155 RIPELSWLSINLY
+155 QLPQLSWLSINLY

-179 VEPPHVTDSGER
+179 VEAPELVDAQEY

-205 EALTGEAVVKPGD
+205 EALTGEAVVKVGD

-225 LISGTVRLEGPAY
+225 LISGTVHLEGPAY
-238 SETPEIG
+238 SDKPEIG
-245 RLHTRASGRVYAR
+245 QIQVRASGRVYAR
-258 TWRTLSASIPLE
+258 TWRTMAAQLPLE
-270 AGVKRYTGE
+270 AQVKRYTGE
-279 EKDLWSVTVL
+279 ETNLWSVTAL
-289 GRQLDF
+289 GRRTDF
-295 FRKGGIS
+295 FGKGGIS

-314 LTLPGGRE
+314 LTLPGGEE

-333 AYETESL
+333 AYELETL
-340 ALEPDAARAML
+340 AVEPDAAEAML
-351 ERRLMEA
+351 KERLMEA

-369 SAEPTAEQKDG
+369 STEFAVETENGMLK
-380 GLTVTLR
+380 VTLQ

-392 EIGKF
+392 EIGTF
-397 VPDPTTQENQ
+397 VPDSTTQ

>member
-1 MLQRLV
+1 MLLRLV

-14 CLEVEGA
+14 RLEVEGA
-21 FPERYLNLC
+21 FPERFLNLC

-41 WLEAT
+41 WMETT

-54 RGSRQAIPLGERALC
+54 RGSRQAAALGERTLC
-69 TVTPAGRAGMPYFLG
+69 TVTPAGRSGMPYFLA
-84 RFRRRYA
+84 RFKKRYA
-91 FLTGLALSMA
+91 FWVGMGLSMA
-101 VVCVLSTF
+101 AVCVLSSF

-116 GNGAVSTARILTELR
+116 GNTNVPTAQILTELR
-131 RQGLGVGTY
+131 RQGLGIGTF
-140 GPGLDERAVGNKVLL
+140 GPGLDERTVGNKVLL
-155 RIPELSWLSINLY
+155 QLPQLSWLSINLY

-179 VEPPHVTDSGER
+179 VEAPELVDAQEY

-205 EALTGEAVVKPGD
+205 EALTGEAVVKVGD

-225 LISGTVRLEGPAY
+225 LISGTVHLEGPAY
-238 SETPEIG
+238 SDKPEIG
-245 RLHTRASGRVYAR
+245 QIQVRASGRVYAR
-258 TWRTLSASIPLE
+258 TWRTMAAQLPLE
-270 AGVKRYTGE
+270 AQVKRYTGE
-279 EKDLWSVTVL
+279 ETNRWSVTAL
-289 GRQLDF
+289 GRRTDF
-295 FRKGGIS
+295 FGKGGIS

-308 ISRTWT
+308 ISHTWT
-314 LTLPGGRE
+314 LTLPGGEE

-333 AYETESL
+333 AYELETL
-340 ALEPDAARAML
+340 AVEPDAAEAML
-351 ERRLMEA
+351 KERLLEA

-369 SAEPTAEQKDG
+369 STEFAVETENGMLK
-380 GLTVTLR
+380 VTLQ

-392 EIGKF
+392 EIGTF
-397 VPDPTTQENQ
+397 VPDSTTQ

>member
-1 MLQRLV
+1 MLLRLV

-14 CLEVEGA
+14 RLEVEGA
-21 FPERYLNLC
+21 FPERFLNLC

-41 WLEAT
+41 WMETT

-54 RGSRQAIPLGERALC
+54 RGSRQAAALGERTLC
-69 TVTPAGRAGMPYFLG
+69 IVTPAGRKGMPYFLA
-84 RFRRRYA
+84 RFRKRYA
-91 FLTGLALSMA
+91 FWVGMGLSMA
-101 VVCVLSTF
+101 AVCVLSSF

-116 GNGAVSTARILTELR
+116 GNTNVPTAQILTELR
-131 RQGLGVGTY
+131 RQGLGIGTF
-140 GPGLDERAVGNKVLL
+140 GPGLDERTVGNKVLL
-155 RIPELSWLSINLY
+155 QLPQLSWLSINLY

-179 VEPPHVTDSGER
+179 VEAPELVDAQEY

-205 EALTGEAVVKPGD
+205 EALTGEAVVKVGD

-225 LISGTVRLEGPAY
+225 LISGTVHLEGPAY
-238 SETPEIG
+238 SDKPEIG
-245 RLHTRASGRVYAR
+245 QIQVRASGRVYAR
-258 TWRTLSASIPLE
+258 TWRTMAAQLPLE
-270 AGVKRYTGE
+270 AQVKRYTGE
-279 EKDLWSVTVL
+279 ETNLWSVTAL
-289 GRQLDF
+289 GRRTDF
-295 FRKGGIS
+295 FGKGGIS

-308 ISRTWT
+308 ISHTWT
-314 LTLPGGRE
+314 LTLPGGEE

-333 AYETESL
+333 AYELETL
-340 ALEPDAARAML
+340 AVEPDAAEAML
-351 ERRLMEA
+351 KERLLEA

-369 SAEPTAEQKDG
+369 STEFAVETKNG
-380 GLTVTLR
+380 MLTVTLQ

-392 EIGKF
+392 EIGTF
-397 VPDPTTQENQ
+397 VPDSTTQ